1 MQLHATRQLDT
12 NSSRALPMW
21 RWQSLWPVADTL
33 ADAAQLE
40 VEQVTI
46 CALQVA
52 KPQAEVRFQDAD
64 ILAVSAKDVR
74 MGREDVGPLQDL
86 HTDAAIAQG
95 RTG

>member
-1 MQLHATRQLDT
+1 M
-12 NSSRALPMW
+12 
-21 RWQSLWPVADTL
+21 
-33 ADAAQLE
+33 AA
-40 VEQVTI
+40 

-52 KPQAEVRFQDAD
+52 KPQAEVRIQDAD

-74 MGREDVGPLQDL
+74 MGREDVGPLQEL